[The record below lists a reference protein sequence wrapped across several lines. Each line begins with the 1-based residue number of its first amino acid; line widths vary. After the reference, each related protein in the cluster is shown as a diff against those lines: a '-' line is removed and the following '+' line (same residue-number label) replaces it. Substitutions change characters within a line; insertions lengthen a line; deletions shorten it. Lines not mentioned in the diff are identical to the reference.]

1 MVSLHEVVFL
11 SRIFFDDAALNHDS
25 MEGEKN
31 LLNDALFTMIT
42 TIDENSESLRND
54 RTIIS

>member
-1 MVSLHEVVFL
+1 MVSLNEVVFL
-11 SRIFFDDAALNHDS
+11 SRISFDDAALNHDS

-31 LLNDALFTMIT
+31 LLDDALQIT

-54 RTIIS
+54 RNIIL